1 MTRFVVDAGTALRLV
16 AADAQVPDVHELLA
30 PALLRSQTLSAL
42 HEAVHRGDLPA
53 EVGREH
59 LARVGRLPVR
69 LFGDAVLRRTSWK
82 VADELGIASTYD
94 AEYVALARLRGIALV
109 TADADLTRAVVGLI
123 ETAPYEAL
131 LDREA

>member
-16 AADAQVPDVHELLA
+16 AEDAHVPEAHELLA

-82 VADELGIASTYD
+82 VADELGLASTYA
-94 AEYVALARLRGIALV
+94 AEYVALARLRGVALV
-109 TADADLTRAVVGLI
+109 TTDADLARAVVGVV

-131 LDREA
+131 LDAGT